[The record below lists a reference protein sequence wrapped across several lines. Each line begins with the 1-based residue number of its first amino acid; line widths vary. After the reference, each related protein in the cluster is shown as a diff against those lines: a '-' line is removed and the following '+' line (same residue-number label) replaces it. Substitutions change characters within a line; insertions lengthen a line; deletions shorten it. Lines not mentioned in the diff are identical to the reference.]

1 MRTLMGSS
9 KFWLKLPAC
18 AATAALCLSTLPQ
31 PVFANRPRDEQENRP
46 RRVEDQRA
54 EYGDDGPSIRV
65 GLMTDVT
72 NVTLSSSSRLTV
84 RRSAGD
90 DDNAPTVV
98 AGQMRVEVSHGR
110 VRENQPVYRV
120 EVAAVSDPRRAG
132 RITEAIKKEFDEPSS
147 TIYDDE
153 SAKHRVLIGRFSTR
167 SEATEMVDRLRHAGY
182 SEARI
187 AAQPTPVPR
196 YSEATPASN
205 QQLGRA
211 AKTRSVDA
219 SPAAK
224 VETGSSAGLVAFE
237 ATRLITSS
245 ENLLV
250 VGTSQ
255 PGVEATK
262 AVRTTEDTSLRRGV
276 PPRPI
281 PTVRIANRDYRGEIH
296 LVLNSRGKINV
307 VNVVPL
313 EEYLRGVVPL
323 ELSPSSYPEIEALKA
338 QAIAARSYAL
348 STRGRFTREG
358 FDLYDDARSQ
368 VYGGLGAEQ
377 PLTNRAV
384 EETRGL
390 VAVYPNEDGRLVPI
404 EALYTSN
411 CGGHTENNEA
421 VFLTKPV
428 PYLRGVE
435 CRADSEASSDR
446 QLVSATS
453 VDTLIG
459 SDGRSKA
466 REVSLLQA
474 TGFIL
479 PRPVTLQ
486 YMRAAAADAE
496 LQSWTARLA
505 GLLGRDRP
513 NRPPARWP
521 RLIEFIST
529 VSSALYG
536 EGHARLLLPASE
548 INYILFGLSPDELPG
563 EARADTAL
571 LVKDGVLRLPG
582 DLQLNWQ
589 VTREYAIETLARAIC
604 LKAKG
609 ANPGAEPASSKL
621 APGIYDSIAL
631 SAENN
636 RLLVPAAAPTK
647 IEGRFR
653 SFPSTAPNANATK
666 SEAARTSGRE
676 AATLRLELETGAKLF
691 RRLGGESYA
700 ADRIPLR
707 GGERVKYHVN
717 SGGRID
723 FLEAEASA
731 AAPND
736 MSANTAQWRERL
748 SVDEVKRRLARF
760 RFAVGE
766 VEDLIPVEYGASNRV
781 VEMKIVGSDR
791 SPTLRGQQV
800 RSALGLKESLFVIE
814 RERDESDRITAF
826 VFTGR
831 GWGHGV
837 GLCQTGAYALAKVG
851 YSYLRI
857 LQKYYTGVR
866 VQKVY

>member
-1 MRTLMGSS
+1 MRTLMARS
-9 KFWLKLPAC
+9 KFWRRLPAC
-18 AATAALCLSTLPQ
+18 VATATLCLSTLPH
-31 PVFANRPRDEQENRP
+31 PAFGNRPCDEQENRP
-46 RRVEDQRA
+46 RRVDDQRA
-54 EYGDDGPSIRV
+54 EYGDEGPFIRV

-72 NVTLSSSSRLTV
+72 GVTLSSSFKLTV
-84 RRSAGD
+84 RRWAGD
-90 DDNAPTVV
+90 DDNAPTIL
-98 AGQMRVEVSHGR
+98 AGQMRVEVSHSR
-110 VRENQPVYRV
+110 VRENQQVYRV

-132 RITEAIKKEFDEPSS
+132 KITEEIRKKFDEPSS

-153 SAKHRVLIGRFSTR
+153 SEKHRVLIGRFATR
-167 SEATEMVDRLRHAGY
+167 NQATEMVDRLRRAGY

-187 AAQPTPVPR
+187 AGQPTQVPR
-196 YSEATPASN
+196 YSEATPASS
-205 QQLGRA
+205 QQVSRA

-219 SPAAK
+219 SPAGKA
-224 VETGSSAGLVAFE
+224 ETGSSAGLVAFE
-237 ATRLITSS
+237 ANKLITSS
-245 ENLLV
+245 ESLLV
-250 VGTSQ
+250 VGTAQ

-262 AVRTTEDTSLRRGV
+262 AVRGAQDPSLRRV
-276 PPRPI
+276 PPHPI
-281 PTVRIANRDYRGEIH
+281 PTVRLANRDYRGEIH
-296 LVLNSRGKINV
+296 LVLTSRGKINV
-307 VNVVPL
+307 VNVLPL
-313 EEYLRGVVPL
+313 EQYLRGVVPL

-368 VYGGLGAEQ
+368 IYGGLSAEQ

-384 EETRGL
+384 EETRGM

-421 VFLTKPV
+421 VFLTKAV

-435 CRADSEASSDR
+435 CRPDSGSSSDR
-446 QLVSATS
+446 QIVSAAS
-453 VDTLIG
+453 VEPMVG

-466 REVSLLQA
+466 RDVSLLQA
-474 TGFIL
+474 TGFLL

-486 YMRAAAADAE
+486 YLRAPAADTE
-496 LQSWTARLA
+496 LQSWTAHLA
-505 GLLGRDRP
+505 RLLGRDRP
-513 NRPPARWP
+513 NRPPAGRP
-521 RLIEFIST
+521 KLIEFISM
-529 VSSALYG
+529 VASALYG

-548 INYILFGLSPDELPG
+548 INYVLSGLVQDELPS

-571 LVKDGVLRLPG
+571 LLKDGLLRLPG
-582 DLQLNWQ
+582 EVRLNGQ
-589 VTREYAIETLARAIC
+589 VTREYAIETVARAIC
-604 LKAKG
+604 LKAQS
-609 ANPGAEPASSKL
+609 ANPRAEAPTSKL
-621 APGIYDSIAL
+621 TARVYDSIAL
-631 SAENN
+631 PAENN
-636 RLLVPAAAPTK
+636 RLLVPAAAPAR
-647 IEGRFR
+647 IEAR
-653 SFPSTAPNANATK
+653 SQPLPSTAPNASAMK
-666 SEAARTSGRE
+666 SELSRTSSRE
-676 AATLRLELETGAKLF
+676 ALALRLELESGAKLF

-707 GGERVKYHVN
+707 GGERVRYHVN
-717 SGGRID
+717 SAGRVD
-723 FLEAEASA
+723 FLEAEAA
-731 AAPND
+731 DAGPND
-736 MSANTAQWRERL
+736 LFANTAQWRERL

-760 RFAVGE
+760 HFAVGE

-791 SPTLRGQQV
+791 SPSLRGQQV

-814 RERDESDRITAF
+814 RERDERDRITAF
-826 VFTGR
+826 VFAGR

-851 YSYLRI
+851 YSYQRI